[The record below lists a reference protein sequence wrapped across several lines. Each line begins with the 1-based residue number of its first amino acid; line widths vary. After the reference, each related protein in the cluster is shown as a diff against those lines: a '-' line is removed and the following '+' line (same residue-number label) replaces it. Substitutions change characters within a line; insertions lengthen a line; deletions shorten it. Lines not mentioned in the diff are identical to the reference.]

1 MRILLVDPS
10 LDVLDAVTALLEAAH
25 HEVCAFADEHEA
37 LRCLAQD
44 PRIDALLTSVELGTI
59 SGLEMC
65 QRARR
70 VAGDRRPLYII
81 VMSDDSARQKLVA
94 ALDSG
99 ADDFIGM
106 PPALDELY
114 ARLRTGERLVG
125 MQRDLIQLASLDS
138 LTGAFN
144 RRAFFLASEE
154 ICRTAASTGEPVAA
168 IMLDLDHFKA
178 INDTYGHD
186 IGDAAL
192 KAVAAEIAH
201 VDDAVFGRLGGEEFG
216 LILDQ
221 CSLDEATEI
230 AEGLRAVIAGLAFAA
245 PHGTIS
251 LSCSFG
257 VATFTPGESVDALLK
272 RADLALYDA
281 KRLGRDRVVVF
292 NGDERRARA
301 GSVIRRDL
309 PPGERAAE

>member
-25 HEVCAFADEHEA
+25 HEVRAFADEHAA

-44 PRIDALLTSVELGTI
+44 PRIDAMLTSVELGSM

-65 QRARR
+65 HRARR
-70 VAGDRRPLYII
+70 VAGARRPLYII
-81 VMSDDSARQKLVA
+81 VMSDDGARQKLVE

-154 ICRTAASTGEPVAA
+154 ICRTATATGEPVAA
-168 IMLDLDHFKA
+168 IMLDVDHFKS

-186 IGDAAL
+186 TGDAAL
-192 KAVAAEIAH
+192 KTISAEIAH

-216 LILDQ
+216 LIVDQ
-221 CSLDEATEI
+221 CGIEEALGI
-230 AEGLRAVIAGLAFAA
+230 AEGLRSVIAGIAFPG
-245 PHGTIS
+245 PHGPIHIT
-251 LSCSFG
+251 CSFG
-257 VATFTPGESVDALLK
+257 IAAFVPGESVDALLK

-281 KRLGRDRVVVF
+281 KRLGRARVIVFQGDDR
-292 NGDERRARA
+292 RPRT
-301 GSVIRRDL
+301 GSVTRGKI
-309 PPGERAAE
+309 PAGERAAE